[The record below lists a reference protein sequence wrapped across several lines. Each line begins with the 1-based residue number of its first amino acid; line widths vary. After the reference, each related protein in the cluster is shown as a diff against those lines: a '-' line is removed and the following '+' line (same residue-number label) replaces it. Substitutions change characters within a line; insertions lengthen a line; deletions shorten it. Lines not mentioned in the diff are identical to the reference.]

1 MLKLSDRTPSSNSD
15 KPIRQIG
22 EDHNDIKH
30 LGRIHVMDP
39 PDAPLPGPET
49 RGRRGGEGEYG
60 TPGESSQEVE

>member
-1 MLKLSDRTPSSNSD
+1 MLKLSDRTPSSSSD

-39 PDAPLPGPET
+39 PDALLPGPET
-49 RGRRGGEGEYG
+49 RGRRSGDGRVWDAGRKQPRG
-60 TPGESSQEVE
+60 